1 MVEHPARKST
11 QGKCYTM
18 DVRLAESIN
27 SFGPSPGANESVLE
41 IPLADMQGLLSEMVS
56 TYNAMV
62 ELVKD
67 SGILRGRDL
76 ARLTTKAQDG
86 LMAARSP
93 IEKGVLL
100 CAFTRQLLSR
110 LKAHMKAQPRQ
121 AGKIIQVVSK
131 IQARAVKIVDYIQAR
146 AEGRKEVALDSHEAR
161 TMLAGSGEHVSRKEC
176 IRAMRRAET
185 LCPSLECNHKPG
197 DGRQTMR
204 LTGLAGEIAGLL
216 DRISWQ
222 RSGLT
227 A

>member
-1 MVEHPARKST
+1 MQEWISMETVDTLKIKAFAST
-11 QGKCYTM
+11 KAIEPPI
-18 DVRLAESIN
+18 D
-27 SFGPSPGANESVLE
+27 VLE
-41 IPLADMQGLLSEMVS
+41 IPLTDLQGLLSEMVE
-56 TYNAMV
+56 TYNLMV

-76 ARLTTKAQDG
+76 ARLTGRAQDS
-86 LMAARSP
+86 LMATRSP
-93 IEKGVLL
+93 IDKMLL
-100 CAFTRQLLSR
+100 LNAFIRQLLSR
-110 LKAHMKAQPRQ
+110 LRDHMKAQPQQ

-146 AEGRKEVALDSHEAR
+146 AEGRKEISLDSHEAR

-185 LCPSLECNHKPG
+185 LCPALECGHRPG

-204 LTGLAGEIAGLL
+204 LTGLAKDLL
-216 DRISWQ
+216 DCDIWQ

-227 A
+227 V

>member
-1 MVEHPARKST
+1 MEIVGTLKIKAFGPMPKA
-11 QGKCYTM
+11 
-18 DVRLAESIN
+18 DESI
-27 SFGPSPGANESVLE
+27 LE
-41 IPLADMQGLLSEMVS
+41 IPASDLQGLLSEMVC
-56 TYNAMV
+56 TYNEIADTLK
-62 ELVKD
+62 EA
-67 SGILRGRDL
+67 GIRGRDL
-76 ARLTTKAQDG
+76 ARLTIKANES

-93 IEKGVLL
+93 IDKMLL
-100 CAFTRQLLSR
+100 LNAFIRQLLSR
-110 LKAHMKAQPRQ
+110 LKAQIKAQPRQ

-131 IQARAVKIVDYIQAR
+131 IQARAIKIVDYIQAK
-146 AEGRKEVALDSHEAR
+146 AEGRKEISLDSHEAR

>member
-1 MVEHPARKST
+1 
-11 QGKCYTM
+11 
-18 DVRLAESIN
+18 
-27 SFGPSPGANESVLE
+27 
-41 IPLADMQGLLSEMVS
+41 
-56 TYNAMV
+56 
-62 ELVKD
+62 
-67 SGILRGRDL
+67 
-76 ARLTTKAQDG
+76 
-86 LMAARSP
+86 MAARSP
-93 IEKGVLL
+93 IDKMLL
-100 CAFTRQLLSR
+100 LNAFIRQLLSR
-110 LKAHMKAQPRQ
+110 LKAHMKAQPGQ
-121 AGKIIQVVSK
+121 TGKIIQVVSK
-131 IQARAVKIVDYIQAR
+131 IQARAVKIVDYIQAK
-146 AEGRKEVALDSHEAR
+146 AEGRKEISLDSHEAR

>member
-1 MVEHPARKST
+1 
-11 QGKCYTM
+11 M
-18 DVRLAESIN
+18 DNVALASIN
-27 SFGPSPGANESVLE
+27 TFGQVGHPRHALPEDPILE
-41 IPLADMQGLLSEMVS
+41 IPISDLQGLLSEMLC
-56 TYNAMV
+56 TYNQIAEMV
-62 ELVKD
+62 RD
-67 SGILRGRDL
+67 AGILRGRDL
-76 ARLTTKAQDG
+76 ARLTARAQDS
-86 LMAARSP
+86 LKAARSP
-93 IEKGVLL
+93 IETGVLL

-131 IQARAVKIVDYIQAR
+131 IQARALKIVDYIQAR
-146 AEGRKEVALDSHEAR
+146 AEGRKEISLDSQEAR

-185 LCPSLECNHKPG
+185 LYPVLKCGHRPG

-204 LTGLAGEIAGLL
+204 LTGLARDLL
-216 DRISWQ
+216 DCDIWQ

>member
-1 MVEHPARKST
+1 MSEIAN
-11 QGKCYTM
+11 
-18 DVRLAESIN
+18 ASIN
-27 SFGPSPGANESVLE
+27 SFGPMPKADESILE
-41 IPLADMQGLLSEMVS
+41 IPVGDLRSLISEMVE

-76 ARLTTKAQDG
+76 ARLTGRAQDS

-93 IEKGVLL
+93 IETGVLL

-121 AGKIIQVVSK
+121 AGQIVQVVSK
-131 IQARAVKIVDYIQAR
+131 IQARAVKIVDYIQAK
-146 AEGRKEVALDSHEAR
+146 AEGRKEISLDSSQAR

-176 IRAMRRAET
+176 IRAMRRAEK
-185 LCPSLECNHKPG
+185 LCPALECQHRPN
-197 DGRQTMR
+197 DGRRTMR
-204 LTGLAGEIAGLL
+204 LTGLARDLL
-216 DRISWQ
+216 DCDIWQ

-227 A
+227 V